1 MRPDPLTLI
10 SSYNPAVGIARN
22 LEKQLERFADG
33 LSAAVF
39 RGRMHPV
46 DLANRL
52 VRQADLMVT
61 DGPAGPSIPNQ
72 FDVAVSEAD
81 LDPSLDTTQ
90 LTAELTATLT
100 ATATDRGWRTG
111 GPVSVTITTDS
122 SVGRGSIKC
131 AATPVPATLAP
142 WGELVE
148 HRGSRTFQLSD
159 NRCVVGRSEGAD
171 INLEEAEIS
180 RNHAVLF
187 RQGGRLWIADLTSA
201 NGTAVNGKPVT
212 TDPVETGSGD
222 MLSFGPT
229 TFSVRMS

>member
-1 MRPDPLTLI
+1 
-10 SSYNPAVGIARN
+10 VGIARN
-22 LEKQLERFADG
+22 LEKRLERFADG

-61 DGPAGPSIPNQ
+61 DGPAGPSIPNH
-72 FDVAVSEAD
+72 FDIGVSEAD

-100 ATATDRGWRTG
+100 ATATDRGWRTR

-148 HRGSRTFQLSD
+148 HRGGRSFELTD
-159 NRCVVGRSEGAD
+159 NRCVIGRSESAD
-171 INLEEAEIS
+171 VNLEEAEIS

-187 RQGGRLWIADLTSA
+187 RQGGRLWIADLNSA

-229 TFSVRMS
+229 TFSVRLS